1 MNKVQAVDLNNI
13 QYAPEKK
20 VYIETYG
27 CQMNVADSEVVA
39 SIMNMDG
46 FKVVESAD
54 EADAILIN
62 TCSVRDN
69 AEQKVLNRLEH
80 YNGIRRKQKR
90 NVSIGVLGC
99 MAERVKDDLIA
110 NHGVDLVVGPDSYLD
125 LPNLIGAVERGE
137 KAINV
142 ELSKQETY
150 KDVMPLKISGVHI
163 SGFVSI
169 MRGCNN
175 FCTYCIV
182 PYTRGR
188 ERSREIE
195 SIIREVK
202 DLSEKK
208 YREVTLLGQNV
219 NSYNYKAED
228 RTYDFGDL
236 LEAVALAVP
245 EMRIR
250 FTSPHPK
257 DMDDKAIATMAKY
270 PNICRHI
277 HFPAQSGSNRVLK
290 FMRRNYT
297 REWYLN
303 RVEAIR
309 KVMPDCAIS
318 SDLFCGFHG
327 EEEEDF
333 QETLQLMREVGYDA
347 SFMFKYS
354 ERPGTYAARFLDDN
368 VPEDV
373 KGRRLAEMIDLQNQL
388 SLESNQ
394 RDIGKVVEVLVEGFS
409 KRSRE
414 HLFGRTQQNKVV
426 VFDKD
431 GYRIGQ
437 YVKVKVE
444 SCTSATL
451 IGKPIEQAPEH
462 PLLKKKREKNNAD
475 K

>member
-1 MNKVQAVDLNNI
+1 MNVNQTSDSKSEVSKAERSL
-13 QYAPEKK
+13 
-20 VYIETYG
+20 YIETYG

-39 SIMNMDG
+39 SIMQMDG
-46 FKVVESAD
+46 FYLTEHAD
-54 EADAILIN
+54 TADAVLIN

-69 AEQKVLNRLEH
+69 AEQKVLARIEY
-80 YNGIRRKQKR
+80 YNAMRRKHKR
-90 NVSIGVLGC
+90 QMILGILGC
-99 MAERVKDDLIA
+99 MAERVREELIDK
-110 NHGVDLVVGPDSYLD
+110 HGVDLVVGPDSYLD

-142 ELSKQETY
+142 ELSTHETY
-150 KDVMPLKISGVHI
+150 KDVMPLKLSGVHI

-182 PYTRGR
+182 PFTRGR

-195 SIIREVK
+195 SILGEVR
-202 DLSEKK
+202 DLAEKG

-219 NSYNYKAED
+219 NSYRYDSGE
-228 RTYDFGDL
+228 RVYDFGDL
-236 LEAVALAVP
+236 LSAVAEAVP
-245 EMRIR
+245 QMRIR

-277 HFPAQSGSNRVLK
+277 HFPAQSGSNRILK
-290 FMRRNYT
+290 FMKRGYT

-309 KVMPDCAIS
+309 AVMPDCAIS
-318 SDLFCGFHG
+318 SDLFCGFHD
-327 EEEEDF
+327 ETEEDF
-333 QETLQLMREVGYDA
+333 QETLDLMRSVGYDS

-354 ERPGTYAARFLDDN
+354 ERPGTYAAKHLEDN
-368 VPEDV
+368 VPEDTKV
-373 KGRRLAEMIDLQNQL
+373 RRLTEMIDLQNKL
-388 SLESNQ
+388 SLESNH
-394 RDIGKVVEVLVEGFS
+394 RDIGKTVEVLVEGFS

-426 VFDKD
+426 VFEKQ

-437 YVKVKVE
+437 HVQVVVE
-444 SCTSATL
+444 SATSATL
-451 IGKPIEQAPEH
+451 MGKPVKPAEGWIPKEET
-462 PLLKKKREKNNAD
+462 EE
-475 K
+475 